1 MLRRRIRFK
10 KRYWYRARLITNCY
24 GVRVF
29 DQFLN
34 LIWSASVRSV
44 LRTNVIP
51 NFPSVVFFYISSRK
65 ITFCQLFVLVQCG
78 ISSSVLDKRPNY
90 KKIFLHFCTTI
101 AGISS
106 IISGTFLAG
115 GYSRYAYSR
124 ILRTP
129 EYKVSL
135 WIFDNPYWTHLS
147 GRPLTA
153 FASNCIPRNV

>member
-1 MLRRRIRFK
+1 MLRRRTRFK
-10 KRYWYRARLITNCY
+10 KRYSYRARLITNWS
-24 GVRVF
+24 GIRVL
-29 DQFLN
+29 DQFSN

-51 NFPSVVFFYISSRK
+51 NFPSVTFFYISSRR

-78 ISSSVLDKRPNY
+78 ISQVQACLTNVQTT
-90 KKIFLHFCTTI
+90 KIFFLHFCTTI

-106 IISGTFLAG
+106 ITSGIFLAG
-115 GYSRYAYSR
+115 GYSCYAYSR

-135 WIFDNPYWTHLS
+135 
-147 GRPLTA
+147 
-153 FASNCIPRNV
+153 